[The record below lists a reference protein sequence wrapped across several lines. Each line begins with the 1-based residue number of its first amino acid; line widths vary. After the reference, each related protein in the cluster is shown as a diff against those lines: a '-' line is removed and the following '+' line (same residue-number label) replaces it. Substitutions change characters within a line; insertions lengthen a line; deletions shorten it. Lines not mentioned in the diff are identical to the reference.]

1 MNRVQKMSW
10 SFVISIPLAMI
21 LGIVAF
27 VVHHFGLD
35 SPRPFV
41 FSAVGVMGVAVF
53 LTFFIFKKDKGKV
66 TFDERDKLFDKNIHL
81 AGFGTVYL
89 LVILISY
96 VPFFIAPEAKIP
108 TKWFPGLLPIVGLC
122 QGFAMC
128 IATLVQY
135 GRGGKENE

>member
-53 LTFFIFKKDKGKV
+53 LTFFIFKKDKGK
-66 TFDERDKLFDKNIHL
+66 T
-81 AGFGTVYL
+81 
-89 LVILISY
+89 
-96 VPFFIAPEAKIP
+96 
-108 TKWFPGLLPIVGLC
+108 LPSADHSSWSRTWCLKTRNPV
-122 QGFAMC
+122 FEM
-128 IATLVQY
+128 VRY
-135 GRGGKENE
+135 